1 MNTVRLTAALHSKM
15 DVSFHFGLTY
25 TAFRGQ
31 AVVLRYPS
39 HAFVHAA
46 ALLKLHYFWTKQYSP
61 YTLRI
66 ISIIA

>member
-1 MNTVRLTAALHSKM
+1 MSTVRLTAALHSKM

-31 AVVLRYPS
+31 AVVLKYPS
-39 HAFVHAA
+39 HAFVRAA
-46 ALLKLHYFWTKQYSP
+46 ALLKLHYWAKQYSP

>member
-31 AVVLRYPS
+31 AVVLKYPS

-46 ALLKLHYFWTKQYSP
+46 ALLKLHYF
-61 YTLRI
+61 
-66 ISIIA
+66 